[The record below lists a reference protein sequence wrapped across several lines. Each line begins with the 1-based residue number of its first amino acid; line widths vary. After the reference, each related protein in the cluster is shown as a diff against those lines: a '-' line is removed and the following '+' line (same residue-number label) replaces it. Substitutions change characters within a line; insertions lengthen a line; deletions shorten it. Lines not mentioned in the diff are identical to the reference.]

1 MDSKKLSIILNSIFG
16 AAIIAL
22 FVLFFLQRNQI
33 KNNAL
38 PQSIV
43 NSGINPSIVYVNID
57 TLQSK
62 YDMFYDIKA
71 EMDAKQRKFEGELAS
86 RSKNYEA
93 GVKDYQDKVSKGL
106 VTRSKAQEMEQQL
119 YGEQQNVLKMREEMS
134 QQLAEE
140 MQTMNRQM
148 LNSVMEYLKEY
159 NSNGRYTYIFSHAFG
174 SSILYANDSLDI
186 TNEVIKG
193 LNEKYAK
200 TRKKP
205 VK

>member
-93 GVKDYQDKVSKGL
+93 GVKDYHDKVSKGL